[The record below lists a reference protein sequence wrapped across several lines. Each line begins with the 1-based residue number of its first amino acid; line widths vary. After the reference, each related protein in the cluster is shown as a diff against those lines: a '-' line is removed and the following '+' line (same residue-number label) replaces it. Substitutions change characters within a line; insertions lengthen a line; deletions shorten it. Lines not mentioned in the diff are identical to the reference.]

1 MALSKALVVFKRCNI
16 FDANAFQWEGVERE
30 CGEERDD
37 GEDLCNGCND
47 STVGN
52 AVNACIDCNDGNAF
66 NAGIDGNDGNG
77 FRV

>member
-1 MALSKALVVFKRCNI
+1 MEERLL
-16 FDANAFQWEGVERE
+16 DGVERE
-30 CGEERDD
+30 CGEERDE

-47 STVGN
+47 SKDGN

-66 NAGIDGNDGNG
+66 NAGIADDGNDGNG